1 MATIS
6 EQLSIDP
13 AQFVAILDALGV
25 FDDDEAGLTNP
36 TGSVES

>member
-13 AQFVAILDALGV
+13 AQFVAILDTLGV
-25 FDDDEAGLTNP
+25 FDDEKGEATNP
-36 TGSVES
+36 TGSVE